1 MQACSFVYLV
11 ALCTRD
17 YIVYSWCP
25 PRVLKSLSTVLLLY
39 VVFGVQHKVV
49 LTYSTGDRSGT
60 QFGVVILL
68 IVTGDFVGVLPIRN
82 TVCASPH
89 YVVARG

>member
-17 YIVYSWCP
+17 YIVILGVH
-25 PRVLKSLSTVLLLY
+25 RESLSTVLLLY